1 MTTNSNRI
9 SATPIQNHISERR
22 IWPIWQRLIKYVVCS
37 GLGVIG
43 GGVGVALGMGC
54 VIGIQLFY
62 ITEQMF
68 IPNLPIIA
76 IVTTVLGLGA
86 SWLLYAIVQ
95 KLSPF
100 NILRNLNH
108 DGLQVIFVVSVL
120 TSLLETFLFM
130 QNMFTG
136 VSTQIQYIWV

>member
-9 SATPIQNHISERR
+9 TASSVQNPVSER
-22 IWPIWQRLIKYVVCS
+22 QTRLIGQRIIKYGVS
-37 GLGVIG
+37 AGLGVIG
-43 GGVGVALGMGC
+43 GGVGVALGIGC
-54 VIGIQLFY
+54 MIGIQLFY
-62 ITEQMF
+62 VTEQMF
-68 IPNLPIIA
+68 VPNLPTLA
-76 IVTTVLGLGA
+76 VVTTLIGLGS

-95 KLSPF
+95 KVSPF